1 VRPRVHELRYRLC
14 TLQAGLKLTTLNR
27 RKFFSSHE
35 KLILEKRAVA
45 DQTSELASG
54 STSRAGSAIPFRH
67 FHSHRRAC
75 TVDTQPQEPQ
85 FTQEEAAFFLSL
97 PDKVRKQLYSREEQ
111 VVILAKAEQALD
123 EAAAIEQR
131 LHEFSFPWSTA
142 TLKPHQK
149 LTAAA
154 LHFLRSTLVALRLVF
169 IPSPGKSR
177 TQKVACSFSTRW
189 MHHQSGSRGLQH
201 PGERC
206 LWLAHPVVI
215 RPALQ

>member
-1 VRPRVHELRYRLC
+1 MRPRVHELRYRSC
-14 TLQAGLKLTTLNR
+14 TLQAGSKLTILNR

-67 FHSHRRAC
+67 FHSRRRAC
-75 TVDTQPQEPQ
+75 TIDTHPQEPQ

-97 PDKVRKQLYSREEQ
+97 PEKVRKQLYSREEQ

-131 LHEFSFPWSTA
+131 LHEFSFPWSDNSNSETTSKA
-142 TLKPHQK
+142 DRR
-149 LTAAA
+149 
-154 LHFLRSTLVALRLVF
+154 RS
-169 IPSPGKSR
+169 
-177 TQKVACSFSTRW
+177 SFSTFN
-189 MHHQSGSRGLQH
+189 
-201 PGERC
+201 
-206 LWLAHPVVI
+206 PVSYTHLTLPTIYSV
-215 RPALQ
+215 